1 LHDNSRGNSGAFEL
15 SKFEL
20 GRLKMDGLF
29 CAQQLGKMKRGLI
42 TQGGLTHTMGID
54 PDTN

>member
-1 LHDNSRGNSGAFEL
+1 M

-29 CAQQLGKMKRGLI
+29 CAQQLGKMSLPLGDRTAREKKRGLI

-54 PDTN
+54 PDTD

>member
-1 LHDNSRGNSGAFEL
+1 
-15 SKFEL
+15 
-20 GRLKMDGLF
+20 MDGLF